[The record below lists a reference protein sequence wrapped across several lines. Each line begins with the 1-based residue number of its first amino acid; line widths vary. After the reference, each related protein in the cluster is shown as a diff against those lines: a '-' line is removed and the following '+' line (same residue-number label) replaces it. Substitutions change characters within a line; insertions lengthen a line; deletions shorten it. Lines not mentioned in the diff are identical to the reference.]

1 MWSWPASRCRW
12 ERADERVGALIFLHG
27 LGSSGRT
34 WAGQLEHFAARYH
47 AIALDLPGYGAT
59 APLPANHFPELAD
72 WLHEAIQAHDWQAP
86 ALVGTSYGG
95 MILQEYMARYPAGAA
110 AIVLTGTSPA
120 FGRPDG
126 DWQQRYIQARLGPLD
141 AGETLAGLA
150 PQIVAGLVGPGA
162 TEAGIAAAIADLA
175 AVPEASF
182 RTSVVT
188 LLEFDQRANLP
199 NLALPTL
206 LLVGEA
212 DTNAPPHVMKK
223 MASFIPDAQFQELA
237 GLGHLAHLEDPRR
250 FNAALAAFLEE
261 QDL

>member
-1 MWSWPASRCRW
+1 MGEWRRCHFHDAGSGRP
-12 ERADERVGALIFLHG
+12 LIFLHG
-27 LGSSGRT
+27 LGSSGLT
-34 WAGQLEHFAARYH
+34 WAGQLDPFSSGYH

-72 WLHEAIQAHDWQAP
+72 WLHEAIQAHGWRAP
-86 ALVGTSYGG
+86 VLVGTSYGG
-95 MILQEYMARYPAGAA
+95 MIVQEYMARYPAGAA

-150 PQIVAGLVGPGA
+150 PQIVAGLVGPMA
-162 TEAGIAAAIADLA
+162 SEAGIAAAIADLA
-175 AVPEASF
+175 AVPETSF
-182 RTSVVT
+182 RAAVVT

-199 NLALPTL
+199 NLTLPTL
-206 LLVGEA
+206 LLVGEV
-212 DTNAPPHVMKK
+212 DSNAPPRVMEK
-223 MASFIPDAQFQELA
+223 MAGFIPGAQFQVLA
-237 GLGHLAHLEDPRR
+237 GLGHLAHLEDPHR

-261 QDL
+261 HEL